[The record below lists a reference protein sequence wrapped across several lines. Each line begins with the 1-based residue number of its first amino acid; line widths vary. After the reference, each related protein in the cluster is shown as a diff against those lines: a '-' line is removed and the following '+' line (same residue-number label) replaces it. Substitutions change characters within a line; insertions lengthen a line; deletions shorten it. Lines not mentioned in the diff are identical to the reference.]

1 MTPEN
6 GKEKKDF
13 DAEAAG
19 MKRYRN
25 GEIWEF
31 EDDMGVSDGDGTG
44 VLLGLDGGT
53 TSTVC
58 ICMPMIPFSHSQ
70 LQSLPILA
78 RAVAGCSNH
87 NSVGEIAARET
98 IEQVMADALS
108 KCGSKRSLVQAVCL
122 AVSGVNH
129 PTDQQRILGWLRDI
143 FPSHVRLYVR
153 NDAVAALASGT
164 MGKLHGC
171 VLIAGTGSI
180 AYGFTED
187 GKEARAAG
195 AGPVLGD
202 WGSGYGIAAQALTA
216 VVRAH
221 DGRGPSTMLTSS
233 ILQTLGLSSAEEL
246 IGWTYADPSWARIAA
261 LVPVVVTCAE
271 AGDEVA
277 NKILLDSVQEL
288 ASSVKAV
295 VERLGLC
302 GQVIPLHSLLHLAN
316 YVKLNGNKHVA
327 VFPFPFGTHVV
338 PLLNLVLKLSQAA
351 PNCSFSFIGTEKS
364 NAVRFL
370 KPHIPTNIKPYC
382 ISDGIPEGHPLAN
395 HPIEKLSFSLKMGSG
410 NLHKGL
416 VLGVGVAGARRGFHG
431 VGVAEVRRHGRGC
444 SQLRLH
450 DGKSAFP
457 LVMVGGV
464 LEANRRR
471 WDIGKEVMNC
481 ISKYFS
487 GVIPIRPKVEP
498 AVGAAWLAWN
508 FLMKE
513 CHKG

>member
-6 GKEKKDF
+6 EEEKDQEVL
-13 DAEAAG
+13 DAAG
-19 MKRYRN
+19 MKRKMLLMAFRQF
-25 GEIWEF
+25 GEQNI
-31 EDDMGVSDGDGTG
+31 SCTG
-44 VLLGLDGGT
+44 GK
-53 TSTVC
+53 
-58 ICMPMIPFSHSQ
+58 
-70 LQSLPILA
+70 
-78 RAVAGCSNH
+78 
-87 NSVGEIAARET
+87 IAARET

-108 KCGSKRSLVQAVCL
+108 KCGSKRSFVQAVCL

-164 MGKLHGC
+164 MGKVHGC

-202 WGSGYGIAAQALTA
+202 WGSGYGIAAHALTA

-221 DGRGPSTMLTSS
+221 DGRGPKHKVDTAKTEVR
-233 ILQTLGLSSAEEL
+233 IQGRDQNVV
-246 IGWTYADPSWARIAA
+246 GWTYADFPWARIAA

-302 GQVIPLHSLLHLAN
+302 G
-316 YVKLNGNKHVA
+316 
-327 VFPFPFGTHVV
+327 
-338 PLLNLVLKLSQAA
+338 
-351 PNCSFSFIGTEKS
+351 E
-364 NAVRFL
+364 
-370 KPHIPTNIKPYC
+370 
-382 ISDGIPEGHPLAN
+382 
-395 HPIEKLSFSLKMGSG
+395 
-410 NLHKGL
+410 
-416 VLGVGVAGARRGFHG
+416 
-431 VGVAEVRRHGRGC
+431 
-444 SQLRLH
+444 

-481 ISKYFS
+481 ISICFS

-498 AVGAAWLAWN
+498 AVGAGWLAWN

-513 CHKG
+513 CDKG